1 MAHERILIVEDDVIT
16 ATEIR
21 QTLQQ
26 LGYEPIG
33 PVASGKDAVANGL
46 TLRPDV
52 VLMDIVLKGPMDG
65 IEAAEVIRSKD
76 LCPVIFVT
84 AHSDQSTLDRAK
96 VTAPFGYVLKPIT
109 ERELHTAIE
118 IALYRHRME
127 EQLRES
133 REWFRTALRNI
144 DEAIIA
150 LDIRGVVSFLNPAA
164 ETLLGWPETE
174 ALGRAGLE
182 VFNVIREEAPG
193 AGGLPEKGDRQ
204 VFIRIRDGKTVSM
217 VYRTAPIVNG
227 TEEVRGMVL
236 IFREPTRDQPNEAE
250 HALHIFG

>member
-1 MAHERILIVEDDVIT
+1 M
-16 ATEIR
+16 
-21 QTLQQ
+21 
-26 LGYEPIG
+26 
-33 PVASGKDAVANGL
+33 
-46 TLRPDV
+46 
-52 VLMDIVLKGPMDG
+52 
-65 IEAAEVIRSKD
+65 
-76 LCPVIFVT
+76 
-84 AHSDQSTLDRAK
+84 
-96 VTAPFGYVLKPIT
+96 
-109 ERELHTAIE
+109 
-118 IALYRHRME
+118 ALYRHRME

-150 LDIRGVVSFLNPAA
+150 LDTRGVVSFLNPAA

-193 AGGLPEKGDRQ
+193 AGAVPEKGDRQ
-204 VFIRIRDGKTVSM
+204 VFIRMRDGKTVSM
-217 VYRTAPIVNG
+217 VYRAAPIVNG

-250 HALHIFG
+250 HALHISG